1 MAYVIP
7 KVKPFVIKGAKGE
20 YLIPAFSTLSVEDVS
35 EVMGLKADT
44 PVAERVEA
52 TKNFLLKFA
61 PELEE
66 EELGDVGF
74 SMIFAAYEKE
84 QNLGK

>member
-1 MAYVIP
+1 MAYTIP
-7 KVKPFVIKGAKGE
+7 QVKPFVIKGTKGE
-20 YLIPAFSTLSVEDVS
+20 YLIPAFSTLSVDDVT
-35 EVMGLKADT
+35 EVMALRPET
-44 PVAERVEA
+44 PVAERLEVV
-52 TKNFLLKFA
+52 KRFLLKFE

-66 EELGDVGF
+66 EELGDVGY

>member
-1 MAYVIP
+1 MAYTIP
-7 KVKPFVIKGAKGE
+7 QVKPFVIKGQLGE
-20 YLIPAFSTLSVEDVS
+20 YLIPAFSTLSVDDVN
-35 EVMGLKADT
+35 EVMGLKPET

-52 TKNFLLKFA
+52 TKRFLLKFA
-61 PELEE
+61 PELEK
-66 EELGDVGF
+66 EELGDVGY

>member
-1 MAYVIP
+1 MAYTIP
-7 KVKPFVIKGAKGE
+7 KVKPFVIKGEKGE
-20 YLIPAFSTLSVEDVS
+20 YLIPAFSTLSVDDVS
-35 EVMGLKADT
+35 EVMGLRPET

-52 TKNFLLKFA
+52 TKKFLLKFA
-61 PELEE
+61 PELECE
-66 EELGDVGF
+66 QLGDVGY

>member
-7 KVKPFVIKGAKGE
+7 KVQPFVIKGTKGE
-20 YLIPAFSTLSVEDVS
+20 YLIPAFSTLSVDDVS
-35 EVMGLKADT
+35 DVMALRPET
-44 PVAERVEA
+44 PVQERLEA
-52 TKNFLLKFA
+52 TKKFMLKFA
-61 PELEE
+61 PELEN
-66 EELGDVGF
+66 EELGDVGY